1 MAVKTGILF
10 FTLLVGCLAI
20 PKPASD
26 DLSQFFEHANPDS
39 RIVGGTVAAI
49 GAHPHMVAMSNGVLI
64 RSFVCGGSL
73 ISSRTV
79 LTAAHCIA
87 AVFSFGSLSSSLRVT
102 VGTNNWNQGGVAYG
116 LARNVT
122 HEHYVSQII
131 KNDIGVLITS
141 SPVVFT
147 NLVQPITVSYDY
159 AGAGIQSRAAGW
171 GRIRAGGPISA
182 QLLELTVT
190 TISGDQCVRDVA
202 QASVDFNV
210 AAPPVEPHV
219 ELCIIHSP
227 NHGMCNGDS
236 GSALVRLDRGTQIGI
251 VSWGFPG
258 ARGAPDMFVR
268 VSAFQEWV
276 ARHFVA

>member
-1 MAVKTGILF
+1 MCNEIPRGAPPAVQPKENNQRDLIL
-10 FTLLVGCLAI
+10 
-20 PKPASD
+20 
-26 DLSQFFEHANPDS
+26 
-39 RIVGGTVAAI
+39 
-49 GAHPHMVAMSNGVLI
+49 
-64 RSFVCGGSL
+64 
-73 ISSRTV
+73 TV
-79 LTAAHCIA
+79 LTAAHCNA

-102 VGTNNWNQGGVAYG
+102 VGTNNWNQGGVAYA

-251 VSWGFPG
+251 VSWGFPC

-268 VSAFQEWV
+268 VSAFQDWV